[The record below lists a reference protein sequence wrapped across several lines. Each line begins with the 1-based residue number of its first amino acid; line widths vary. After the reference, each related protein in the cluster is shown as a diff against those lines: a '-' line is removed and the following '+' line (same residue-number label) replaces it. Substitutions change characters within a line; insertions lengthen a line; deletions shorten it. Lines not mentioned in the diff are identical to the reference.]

1 MLTATAPL
9 ADGIF
14 EDLFPIGLLA
24 STFVDLAQ
32 LDTTQQD
39 HPDLTPAE
47 RDSMSKLCVEKRRRD
62 WLGGR
67 LAAKRAVIRLTR
79 SGAFGWHPTSLQD
92 VEVLPSPTREPIVY
106 SSETGLPV
114 PVQVSLSHSG
124 QCAAAVASR
133 SDHWRIG
140 LDLERAGATDPA
152 LYHLAFRDSETREI
166 ERVPPRLRPVAVLV
180 LWTAKE
186 AISKALG
193 TGLSVC
199 LQDIELALPVGFLC
213 EDSPSRRFTG
223 HLRDR
228 GPHFTV
234 LTCCKGDYIV
244 SLAWTAPLQDG
255 REGSQSR

>member
-1 MLTATAPL
+1 MLTATAL
-9 ADGIF
+9 LTDGIF
-14 EDLFPIGLLA
+14 EDLFPTGLLA

-32 LDTTQQD
+32 LDTTLQG

-47 RDSMSKLCVEKRRRD
+47 RDLMSGLRVEKRRRD

-67 LAAKRAVIRLTR
+67 LAAKRAVIRLA
-79 SGAFGWHPTSLQD
+79 SVGGFDWHPTSLQD

-106 SSETGLPV
+106 SSETRLPV
-114 PVQVSLSHSG
+114 PVQVSISHSG

-234 LTCCKGDYIV
+234 LTCCRSDYIV

-255 REGSQSR
+255 WEGSQSR